1 MMRDR
6 LITAAV
12 LAAII
17 LPLLFWGRT
26 AGIAILVAMA
36 CTLALWE
43 LCTNM
48 PGLKGSHSVWLAIGL
63 GLVIVALFYL
73 LPFTSLLLVPA
84 LLPLVVLIIHLL
96 LYDVI
101 ENTVESAS
109 QMVFALGYV
118 VVPLC
123 HAILMRRL
131 DMGVTLVLYIL
142 IVVCLGDTGAY
153 FSGKY
158 LGKHPLAPKISPS
171 KTVEGLGGVVAGGL
185 LGMVFMKTVVPD
197 LPGYEVLLP
206 LTLALVVAGPVGDL
220 IASALK
226 RRLEIKDFGTAIR
239 GHGGLMDRADS
250 LIVAFPTGYYFLIL
264 TGHFIPK

>member
-1 MMRDR
+1 
-6 LITAAV
+6 
-12 LAAII
+12 
-17 LPLLFWGRT
+17 LL
-26 AGIAILVAMA
+26 
-36 CTLALWE
+36 
-43 LCTNM
+43 
-48 PGLKGSHSVWLAIGL
+48 
-63 GLVIVALFYL
+63 
-73 LPFTSLLLVPA
+73 
-84 LLPLVVLIIHLL
+84 IHLL

-109 QMVFALGYV
+109 QMVLALGYV

-131 DMGVTLVLYIL
+131 DMGITLVLFTL

-153 FSGKY
+153 FTGKY
-158 LGKHPLAPKISPS
+158 LGKHSLAPKVSPS
-171 KTVEGLGGVVAGGL
+171 KTVEGLGGVLAGGL
-185 LGMVFMKTVVPD
+185 VGMVLMKTIAPY

-206 LTLALVVAGPVGDL
+206 LTLVLVVAGPVGDL

-226 RRLEIKDFGTAIR
+226 RRLKIKDFGSAIR

-264 TGHFIPK
+264 TGYFVPK